1 MRLVTYRSQRGDR
14 AGVIDGDE
22 VVDAWDAL
30 GRADLSSLRELISE
44 GLLGELSEAA
54 TGADQRVPLAGAEL
68 LTPIPDPEKIIC
80 IGLNYGSHAEE
91 TGRDAPDAPTI
102 FGKFRNALAASGDVV
117 TLPAASRKV
126 DYEAEIAFV
135 VGRSAREV
143 QTDQAL
149 DHIAGVMLF
158 NDLSARDLQ
167 FQTPQWMAGKVFDG
181 SAPCGPAL
189 VTLDETGP
197 LDGVEFSLQLNGET
211 MQSASTADLIFSI
224 PALLA
229 HLSNLMT
236 LRPGDSSR
244 AERQPASAAF
254 ASRASGWET
263 ATRS

>member
-1 MRLVTYRSQRGDR
+1 M
-14 AGVIDGDE
+14 
-22 VVDAWDAL
+22 
-30 GRADLSSLRELISE
+30 
-44 GLLGELSEAA
+44 
-54 TGADQRVPLAGAEL
+54 PLAGAEL

-135 VGRSAREV
+135 VGRGAKDVSS
-143 QTDQAL
+143 DQAL
-149 DHIAGVMLF
+149 DHIAGVVLF

-189 VTLDETGP
+189 VTLDETSP
-197 LDGVEFSLQLNGET
+197 LDSVEFSLQLNGET

-236 LRPGDSSR
+236 LRPGDIVATGTPAGVGAGQNPPVFLKPGDVVELGIDGLGTARQEIR
-244 AERQPASAAF
+244 AF
-254 ASRASGWET
+254 T
-263 ATRS
+263 TKN